1 MIIKISLI
9 IAFFAFNGIA
19 HSYSLSEYLEDVSK
33 NNNTYQGAKLLEQG
47 FEEQKDIF
55 SLVYKPKFFVDASH
69 TEDKRQTNS
78 PVFQGNKT
86 NLWSVNSGFSTLTKT
101 GTAVKLYYSQTQIS
115 IDGVNPNFLPIS
127 SFFLNGWNFE
137 VSQNLW
143 KNGFGKQTLANQ
155 MLKSAQ
161 VKSNAY
167 DNAFK
172 QNEITMNAKKIFY
185 ELASLLDK
193 INTQKQVLEVARS
206 TSELINI
213 KISKGLGE
221 KADLYQ
227 MKSFVQTRKYEL
239 ESSLV
244 DLKKL
249 TLDFNNLRGFGDE
262 FPNDLTLPD
271 FSYAL
276 NYDFNTLNID
286 LKRYDVRAKEEQM
299 KVATN
304 SYESSIHDNKP
315 QLDVKIITS
324 INGRASTYNQSM
336 SYVNSGNYPYTVA
349 TLNFSIPLDYSAFKK
364 INAGY
369 KMAQKGAQ
377 LSYLQ
382 SLNDSKA
389 NLEKLKEQLNM
400 GKELLNQLK
409 SLVEINFKRVEE
421 ERFRYKIGKTTLY
434 QLCLI
439 EQEYLLSKIN
449 LINLH
454 KTILQTIAEI
464 ETFIK

>member
-1 MIIKISLI
+1 
-9 IAFFAFNGIA
+9 
-19 HSYSLSEYLEDVSK
+19 
-33 NNNTYQGAKLLEQG
+33 
-47 FEEQKDIF
+47 
-55 SLVYKPKFFVDASH
+55 
-69 TEDKRQTNS
+69 
-78 PVFQGNKT
+78 
-86 NLWSVNSGFSTLTKT
+86 
-101 GTAVKLYYSQTQIS
+101 
-115 IDGVNPNFLPIS
+115 
-127 SFFLNGWNFE
+127 
-137 VSQNLW
+137 
-143 KNGFGKQTLANQ
+143 
-155 MLKSAQ
+155 
-161 VKSNAY
+161 
-167 DNAFK
+167 
-172 QNEITMNAKKIFY
+172 MNAKKIFY
-185 ELASLLDK
+185 ELAALLDK
-193 INTQKQVLEVARS
+193 INTQKQVLEIANA
-206 TSELINI
+206 TSDLINI

-271 FSYAL
+271 FSYVL

-286 LKRYDVRAKEEQM
+286 SKRDDIKAKEEQM
-299 KVATN
+299 NVAKN

-336 SYVNSGNYPYTVA
+336 SYANSGNYPYTVA

-421 ERFRYKIGKTTLY
+421 ERFRYKMGKTTLY

-464 ETFIK
+464 ETFVK